1 MVIKKA
7 HGLLLLRLG
16 EKWEEGL
23 SLEKVLDALTGE
35 ELESLCQMNL
45 AGLVEEEDGRFTLTY
60 AGSLVLDTLKEAM
73 DAGLPHPGEWNG
85 GFRWVGSE
93 VISMLEV
100 ARHAQGKVVGSLPV
114 SQELERRFL
123 AKDGTLLPLGE
134 TILEAY
140 QQADPRVFV
149 GEALAASLRKS
160 PPGPGRKSLLPL
172 EDHHLLELESM
183 RLLTY
188 SLPYGNTYS
197 FTGPGQQI
205 RMALLKG
212 VSPIHP
218 IDDALLKLL
227 IRGGDLGEED
237 VNRLMAMGILNDG
250 GVLLPGGVH
259 LRKAAQLL
267 YVSPV
272 AINPSVHLSVR
283 DVEVLRLFP
292 RAASALSGMIQRGR
306 GDIEPLDCP
315 LPAREFKEFL
325 ARTSPGM
332 DAGEISKALYTLESF
347 KLVESKGGEGG
358 LLYSLTPLGKGL
370 LPLLGDRGV
379 SARGVMAITTTRMEH
394 LSPGDSWCSAAER
407 EGLVGQ
413 GYPTRLGNQV
423 ARIASTVERWPLV
436 SGRDARVLFVVPLWH
451 GVFEEEILARFP
463 GQEAETKEALERLV
477 AQGILD
483 LLPGGLYHV
492 TRVGEKLKRALA
504 SVPPGLE
511 FPLNPHVCRFLKAV
525 EEVGE
530 PMKGSG
536 KIRLAPEKRKELER
550 LVDLDPE
557 AYRDAM
563 VLAEQCRFFLK
574 DAVTPAGVLVLEG
587 LALLRNFKIGWE
599 EMELQSGF

>member
-1 MVIKKA
+1 MVIGKA

-23 SLEKVLDALTGE
+23 SLERILDALTDE
-35 ELESLCQMNL
+35 ELGSLYQMNL
-45 AGLVEEEDGRFTLTY
+45 AGLVEEEDDHFTLAY

-73 DAGLPHPGEWNG
+73 EAGLPHPGEWDE

-100 ARHAQGKVVGSLPV
+100 ARHAQGKVVEGLPI

-123 AKDGTLLPLGE
+123 AKNGTLLPLGE
-134 TILEAY
+134 AILEAY
-140 QQADPRVFV
+140 QQAEPRVFV

-205 RMALLKG
+205 RAALLKG
-212 VSPIHP
+212 VSPVYP
-218 IDDALLKLL
+218 IDDALLRLL
-227 IRGGDLGEED
+227 IREED
-237 VNRLMAMGILNDG
+237 LRNGEVTRLMAMGILNDEG
-250 GVLLPGGVH
+250 ELLPGGVH
-259 LRKAAQLL
+259 LKKAAQLL
-267 YVSPV
+267 YVSPIT
-272 AINPSVHLSVR
+272 INPSIHLSAR
-283 DVEVLRLFP
+283 DVEVLRFFP
-292 RAASALSGMIQRGR
+292 RAASAMLERLPEGEREGI
-306 GDIEPLDCP
+306 DPLDHP
-315 LPAREFKEFL
+315 LPAREFKEYL
-325 ARTSPGM
+325 AKASPGL
-332 DAGEISKALYTLESF
+332 DAGEISEALYTLESF
-347 KLVESKGGEGG
+347 RLIGSTGGEEG
-358 LLYSLTPLGKGL
+358 LLYSLTPLGRGL
-370 LPLLGDRGV
+370 LPLLSDRGV

-394 LSPGDSWCSAAER
+394 LSPGDTWCGAAER
-407 EGLVGQ
+407 EGLVGR
-413 GYPTRLGNQV
+413 GHPTRLGRQV
-423 ARIASTVERWPLV
+423 ARIAGTVERWLLV
-436 SGRDARVLFVVPLWH
+436 SGQDARVLFAMPLWH
-451 GVFEEEILARFP
+451 GVFEEEILRRFP
-463 GQEAETKEALERLV
+463 DQEAEIKVSLERLV

-483 LLPGGLYHV
+483 LLPGGLYYV

-511 FPLNPHVCRFLKAV
+511 FPLNPHVCRFLRAV

-536 KIRLAPEKRKELER
+536 KIKLAPEKRKELER

-557 AYRDAM
+557 SYRDAM

-574 DAVTPAGVLVLEG
+574 DAVTPAGALVLEG
-587 LALLRNFKIGWE
+587 MALLREVKTAWE
-599 EMELQSGF
+599 EVEV